1 MAGQCKECRFYD
13 GKNCA
18 VTKSARSYNSTCSA
32 WAGNTSSSSKQC
44 KDCRF
49 YDGKICSANKG
60 PRSYNST
67 CGRWAAY
74 R

>member
-13 GKNCA
+13 GRNCT
-18 VTKSARSYNSTCSA
+18 VNKSARASNFTCAA
-32 WAGNTSSSSKQC
+32 WASNTSSSSKQC

-49 YDGKICSANKG
+49 YNGKICSANNG
-60 PRSYNST
+60 ARSYNST
-67 CGRWAAY
+67 CAKWAAF